1 VDRDGPEINS
11 NNSINS
17 LIMKILKTIL
27 ILLLTLGC
35 KAQKPELV
43 ADEASLTLVAADYL
57 FTEGPAMDKNGD
69 VYFTDQPNNKII
81 KWSASDNSVSVFMD
95 EAGRSNGLYFD
106 HDGNLLACA
115 DEKFELWRIDKDKKP
130 TVIVDE
136 FQGKKLNGPNDL
148 WVDARGGIYFT
159 DPYYQRP
166 YWERKEKEIEKERV
180 YYMTPDMKEL
190 RIVADDLVQPNG
202 IIGTPDGKM
211 IYIADIGDK
220 KTYSYTILENGDLSN
235 KKLFTEMGSD
245 GMTIDDQGNVYLTG
259 NGVTVFNKKGEE
271 ILQIPV
277 PQKWTANVTFGGPDQ
292 NILFIT
298 AMNSVYTLKMNA
310 HGVR

>member
-1 VDRDGPEINS
+1 
-11 NNSINS
+11 
-17 LIMKILKTIL
+17 MKHLNAIL
-27 ILLLTLGC
+27 ILLISLGC
-35 KAQKPELV
+35 KAQKQELV
-43 ADEASLTLVAADYL
+43 ADQAKLNLVAADYK
-57 FTEGPAMDKNGD
+57 FTEGPAVDKNGD
-69 VYFTDQPNNKII
+69 VYFTDQPNNRII
-81 KWSASDNSVSVFMD
+81 KWTALDNSVSVYMED
-95 EAGRSNGLYFD
+95 AGRANGLYFD
-106 HDGNLLACA
+106 HDGSLLACA
-115 DEKFELWRIDKDKKP
+115 DEKFELWRIDKAKIPK
-130 TVIVDE
+130 VLIDE

-148 WVDARGGIYFT
+148 WVDAKGGIYFT

-180 YYMTPDMKEL
+180 YYLTPDMNEL

-202 IIGTPDGKM
+202 IVGTPDGKM

-220 KTYSYTILENGDLSN
+220 KTYRFTILENGDLSN
-235 KKLFTEMGSD
+235 KTLFTEVGSD
-245 GMTIDDQGNVYLTG
+245 GMTIDNKGNVYLTG

-292 NILFIT
+292 SILFIT
-298 AMNSVYTLKMNA
+298 AMNSVYTLEMNV